1 MKEYI
6 ITLNRKIG
14 IGNDLLNY
22 FEKRGYEV
30 IFEDRE
36 VLPKTII
43 VQTQNKYIEDLRG
56 LKYVQDVK
64 EVRNGTIF
72 V

>member
-6 ITLNRKIG
+6 ITLKRKIG
-14 IGNDLLNY
+14 KGNDLLNF
-22 FEKRGYEV
+22 FENRGCQV

-43 VQTQNKYIEDLRG
+43 IQTQNKYIKDLRG